1 MDEGDAFNDFMD
13 RLADMGELKHEEG
26 MRGDILESESL
37 IRGHRMGRN
46 SAENPKITGPLV
58 DRIAKTL
65 IYGNRR
71 KSETDLRIG
80 EIKKALSDF
89 AKQAK
94 MIGKKRNI
102 RKGGIKFKK
111 IEKLEIRENDSNL
124 QRVRYAISRV
134 GSFTDSAMISN
145 KGKQNPRR
153 IKK

>member
-71 KSETDLRIG
+71 KSGTDL
-80 EIKKALSDF
+80 KS
-89 AKQAK
+89 
-94 MIGKKRNI
+94 GK
-102 RKGGIKFKK
+102 
-111 IEKLEIRENDSNL
+111 
-124 QRVRYAISRV
+124 
-134 GSFTDSAMISN
+134 
-145 KGKQNPRR
+145 
-153 IKK
+153 